1 MASQNSSKN
10 NSRANIVRVS
20 VSEGARLLGIN
31 PATIRRALKDEEIR
45 YVVVR
50 GRYKISF
57 ESLIKWSQKRPIVK
71 YNLENKGIGQYIE
84 KWKIK
89 NTLYSPNPKLG
100 EE

>member
-1 MASQNSSKN
+1 MANQNSSKN
-10 NSRANIVRVS
+10 ESRSNVIRVS

-31 PATIRRALKDEEIR
+31 PATIRRALKDQEIR

-71 YNLENKGIGQYIE
+71 YNLIAVASTG
-84 KWKIK
+84 
-89 NTLYSPNPKLG
+89 
-100 EE
+100 

>member
-1 MASQNSSKN
+1 MVTQNSSKN
-10 NSRANIVRVS
+10 ESRTNVIRVS

-31 PATIRRALKDEEIR
+31 PATVRRAIKAQEIR

-71 YNLENKGIGQYIE
+71 YNLENKGIGQYVE
-84 KWKIK
+84 KWKIR
-89 NTLYSPNPKLG
+89 NTLYSPNPKFT
-100 EE
+100 E

>member
-1 MASQNSSKN
+1 MANQNLSKSDARSN
-10 NSRANIVRVS
+10 AIRVS
-20 VSEGARLLGIN
+20 VSEGAKLLGVN
-31 PATIRRALKDEEIR
+31 PATVRRAIKDQQIR

-89 NTLYSPNPKLG
+89 NTLFSPNPKF

>member
-1 MASQNSSKN
+1 MANQNSSKN
-10 NSRANIVRVS
+10 ESRSNVIRVS

-31 PATIRRALKDEEIR
+31 PATIRRAIKDQEIR

-71 YNLENKGIGQYIE
+71 YNLENKGIGQYVE

-89 NTLYSPNPKLG
+89 NTLYSPNPKFT
-100 EE
+100 E